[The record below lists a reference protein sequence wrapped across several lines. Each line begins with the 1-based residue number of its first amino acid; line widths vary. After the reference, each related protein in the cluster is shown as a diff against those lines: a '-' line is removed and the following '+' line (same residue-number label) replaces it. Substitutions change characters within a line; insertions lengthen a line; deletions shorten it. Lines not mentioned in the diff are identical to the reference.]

1 MRRVSFSL
9 IFSVVLAA
17 LFLFNTPVLADD
29 GRTIHGD
36 TSVTNQARLA
46 VRQFTRELRM
56 NSRHLV
62 APPVESDVIRESR
75 GVQAQMYKLRGTG
88 VTDDSNTADNRA
100 KYLVT
105 WFVEGLA
112 RELYIHGEGAG
123 NQTGQAELYV
133 SPRFIDLNYKDI
145 QDFVQILTQ
154 HYDLSAKTDAY
165 VTIRHY
171 KSGRLIG
178 TYTDDGL
185 ILSERF

>member
-1 MRRVSFSL
+1 MRPILFSL

-36 TSVTNQARLA
+36 ISVTNQARLA

-88 VTDDSNTADNRA
+88 VTGDSNTADNRA
-100 KYLVT
+100 KYLVN

-123 NQTGQAELYV
+123 NQAGQAELYV